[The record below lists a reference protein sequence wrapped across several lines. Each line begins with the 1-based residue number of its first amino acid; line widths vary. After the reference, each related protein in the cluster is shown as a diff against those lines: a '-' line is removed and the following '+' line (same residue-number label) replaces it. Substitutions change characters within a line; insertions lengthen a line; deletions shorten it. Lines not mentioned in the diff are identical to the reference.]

1 MLSNV
6 IKRRSLEIDSMNVSL
21 GKNWEKYVAEQVDGG
36 QFNNASE
43 VVRDALRRQQEY
55 LIKLESLKRDLSKG
69 VESVKAGKARKV
81 SVDEIIAKARS
92 RKNGS

>member
-1 MLSNV
+1 
-6 IKRRSLEIDSMNVSL
+6 MNVSL

-36 QFNNASE
+36 HFNNASE

-55 LIKLESLKRDLSKG
+55 LIKLESLKRDLLKG

-81 SVDEIIAKARS
+81 SVDEIIGKAKS

>member
-1 MLSNV
+1 
-6 IKRRSLEIDSMNVSL
+6 MNFSL
-21 GKNWEKYVAEQVDGG
+21 GKNWEKYVSEQVESG

-55 LIKLESLKRDLSKG
+55 LIKLEALKKDISLG

-81 SVDEIIAKARS
+81 SAAEIIAKAKAR
-92 RKNGS
+92 RNAA

>member
-1 MLSNV
+1 
-6 IKRRSLEIDSMNVSL
+6 MNVSL

-55 LIKLESLKRDLSKG
+55 LIKLESLKRDLLKG

-81 SVDEIIAKARS
+81 AVDEIIAKAKL

>member
-1 MLSNV
+1 
-6 IKRRSLEIDSMNVSL
+6 MNVSL

-55 LIKLESLKRDLSKG
+55 LIKLESLKRDLLKG

-81 SVDEIIAKARS
+81 AVDEIIAKAKS

>member
-1 MLSNV
+1 
-6 IKRRSLEIDSMNVSL
+6 MNVSL

-55 LIKLESLKRDLSKG
+55 LIKLESLKRDLLKG

-81 SVDEIIAKARS
+81 AVDDIIAKAKS

>member
-1 MLSNV
+1 
-6 IKRRSLEIDSMNVSL
+6 MNVSL

-55 LIKLESLKRDLSKG
+55 LIKLESLKRDLLEG

-81 SVDEIIAKARS
+81 AVDEIIAKAKL